1 MKRQT
6 VAAIAVSAVLSLSLA
21 TQAGAADA
29 KSTGQ
34 HPHGWLTQ
42 VVEWI
47 AKKVQT
53 VTAPEKQDAG
63 NPAAGG
69 TNLDRCGALDPWG
82 GSCA

>member
-6 VAAIAVSAVLSLSLA
+6 VAVIAVSGVLTLSLA

-29 KSTGQ
+29 RRTNQ
-34 HPHGWLTQ
+34 HPRGWLTQ

-53 VTAPEKQDAG
+53 VTDG
-63 NPAAGG
+63 VNV
-69 TNLDRCGALDPWG
+69 DRCGAIDPWG
-82 GSCA
+82 APCA

>member
-47 AKKVQT
+47 AKRVQT
-53 VTAPEKQDAG
+53 VTAPEKTTVTT
-63 NPAAGG
+63 GG
-69 TNLDRCGALDPWG
+69 GPQLDGGGCLDPFG
-82 GSCA
+82 RCQ